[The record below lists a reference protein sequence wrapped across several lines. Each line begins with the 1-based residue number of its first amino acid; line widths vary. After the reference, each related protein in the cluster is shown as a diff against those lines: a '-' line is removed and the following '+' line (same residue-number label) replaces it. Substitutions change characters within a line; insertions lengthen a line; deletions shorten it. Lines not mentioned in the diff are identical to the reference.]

1 MISTR
6 DLVTLIAAGVV
17 LGAIACSNAQ
27 RRRDRLVSMQRR
39 DALQRWEGEGGAV
52 TDYEPGNE
60 AGAERGSPDTPG
72 QVYGS

>member
-27 RRRDRLVSMQRR
+27 RRRDRLLSVQRR

-52 TDYEPGNE
+52 PDYEPGNE
-60 AGAERGSPDTPG
+60 GAAERRSSDAPG